1 MNLHPFAFEKRA
13 SVRVP
18 LDLRSSHHLAE
29 AAATL
34 VQGFKSEIDLRAGKI
49 CIDAKSIAM
58 ARAFLEVLRGRTVE
72 LVAWGEDSAPALRS
86 LASLFKDASEVRHA

>member
-1 MNLHPFAFEKRA
+1 MNLHQTDFERRT

-29 AAATL
+29 ATATL
-34 VQGFKSEIDLRAGKI
+34 VHGFKSEIDLRVGDI
-49 CIDAKSIAM
+49 SIDAKSSAM

-72 LVAWGEDSAPALRS
+72 LVVWGEDSVPALRS
-86 LASLFKDASEVRHA
+86 LAALFKQALGVHHA